1 MTEPNG
7 TSDSRGNSDESN
19 TSGASPRHRRVYALA
34 GAIALAA
41 AALLATALSMGNA
54 SGEQETASTSDAAS
68 QSDGANQ
75 SNGTPQSGGASQG
88 NGNGDGSAAAAGSD
102 TDEGGSSGEAEFP
115 ARFDRLGVAVGD
127 PDAPVVVREFGDYQC
142 PHCRRFAP
150 VVEKLREGPVAQGKV
165 RFVFFDFPLTGMHP
179 NALAAAQAAR
189 CAGRQDAYW
198 PMHDRLFARQ
208 KDWSDA
214 GDPVAPFHGYAAG
227 LGIDAD
233 ALAACVREERT
244 REAVMRSRKLAREL
258 GVSSTPTVLVGNDVL
273 QSPRNWQRLQAAIE
287 AQLGQQAGSAPD
299 QTE

>member
-1 MTEPNG
+1 MTESNG
-7 TSDSRGNSDESN
+7 SSDSRRNPKASN

-34 GAIALAA
+34 GAIALVA

-54 SGEQETASTSDAAS
+54 GGDQKDASGADAAS
-68 QSDGANQ
+68 QSDQAKQ
-75 SNGTPQSGGASQG
+75 SDGTPQSDGASQG
-88 NGNGDGSAAAAGSD
+88 NGDGNETAASAGSD
-102 TDEGGSSGEAEFP
+102 SDEGGSSSEAQFP

-150 VVEKLREGPVAQGKV
+150 VAEKLREGPVAQGKV

-214 GDPVAPFHGYAAG
+214 SDPVAAFHGYAADLG
-227 LGIDAD
+227 LDAD

-244 REAVMRSRKLAREL
+244 RKAVMQSRKLAREL
-258 GVSSTPTVLVGNDVL
+258 GVSSTPTVLVGNEVL

-287 AQLGQQAGSAPD
+287 AQLGQQADSDAD
-299 QTE
+299 